1 MTSTHPSGTDAF
13 PIDLAAYQPLALDP
27 TQPELSPSQRE
38 VLRANIQLCRDAVV
52 FFTATGAARGVGGH
66 TGGPYDTV
74 PEVMILDGF
83 FRGAPERFVPVFFD
97 EAGHRVA
104 TQYLMAVLRG
114 HLQATDL
121 MRYRAAHSRLPG
133 HPELGLTPGVEFSSG
148 RLGHLWPFVNGVA
161 LAHPGRI
168 LFCLGSDGAQQEGDD
183 AEAARFAVAHGLDV
197 KLVIDDNDVTIAGHP
212 SQYQKGYDVGRTLAG
227 QGLAT
232 LSGDGEDLDDLYGR
246 LCAAV
251 ATDGPVAVINKR
263 PMAVGIA
270 GLEGSTHGHDVIPV
284 DLAIA
289 YLEQRGQDAAAAYLK
304 AIETPVNPNVYLG
317 SSRTTAANRNIFGDT
332 VVAVLSR
339 LDSGERKDTVLC
351 VDSDLE
357 GSCGLSQIRKAY
369 PEIFL
374 SGGIMERANFSAAAG
389 FGMEKGRQGLFATFS
404 AFLEMCISEI
414 TMARLNGANVLCHFS
429 HAGVD
434 DMADNT
440 CHFGLNNL
448 FADNGLEDDHHPTRL
463 YFPADAGQMRAC
475 VEAVFHDP
483 GLRFIFST
491 RSKVPHLLDEQGN
504 DLHGEGY
511 VFEPGR
517 DEVVRDG
524 EAGTIISFGDC
535 LHRALDAVERLRLE
549 GTAVRLINKASLN
562 VVDETMM
569 ETIGRSPFVLVVEAF
584 NRRTGLGSRFGT
596 WLLER
601 GYHPRYAHLGTW
613 REGCGGLWE
622 QAPHQGIDSDGILAH
637 VRNLMR

>member
-1 MTSTHPSGTDAF
+1 MTLTQPGVTNAF
-13 PIDLAAYQPLALDP
+13 PIDLAAYQPLSLDP
-27 TQPELSPSQRE
+27 TQPKLSPFQRDA
-38 VLRANIQLCRDAVV
+38 LRSNIQLCRDAIV

-114 HLQATDL
+114 HLQADDL
-121 MRYRAAHSRLPG
+121 MNYRAAHSRLPG

-212 SQYQKGYDVGRTLAG
+212 SQYQKGFDVARTLAG

-251 ATDGPVAVINKR
+251 ATDGPVAVVNKR
-263 PMAVGIA
+263 PMAVGIE

-284 DLAIA
+284 ALAIA

-304 AIETPVNPNVYLG
+304 AIEKPVNPTIYLG
-317 SSRTTAANRNIFGDT
+317 SSRTTAANRNVFGDT
-332 VVAVLSR
+332 VVEVLSR
-339 LDSGERKDTVLC
+339 LEPSERKDTVLC

-369 PEIFL
+369 PEIFI

-389 FGMEKGRQGLFATFS
+389 FGMQKGRQGLFATFS

-440 CHFGLNNL
+440 CHFGLNNC

-463 YFPADAGQMRAC
+463 YFPADAGQMKAC

-491 RSKVPHLLDEQGN
+491 RSKVPNLLDEQGH
-504 DLHGEGY
+504 DLHGDGY
-511 VFEPGR
+511 IFEPGR
-517 DEVVRDG
+517 DEVVREGD
-524 EAGTIISFGDC
+524 AGTIISFGDC
-535 LHRALDAVERLRLE
+535 LYRALDAVERLRQE

-569 ETIGRSPFVLVVEAF
+569 ETIGTSPFVLVVEAF

-601 GYHPRYAHLGTW
+601 GYHPKYAHLGTW

-622 QAPHQGIDSDGILAH
+622 QAPHQGIDSEGILAH
-637 VRNLMR
+637 VRSMLG